1 MTIRKKITVSTL
13 AVSMAAASI
22 AGLPLSSK
30 GLANYFGVTAVSA
43 ASSSNLDS
51 VKQKLD
57 RVYGKLSASDKQKLQ
72 ALRTEI
78 NTKITKEKFEQIAGP
93 VLPQIKQ
100 AGVSTDTL
108 FDFFKAVST
117 LTYDP
122 SYDNLVAIRNN
133 PTYIEAVKSIG
144 QAAGV
149 QYLTVD
155 DLVQVI
161 VGGSGN
167 VGVEKKLV
175 DLIKNKSLVE
185 LNNILNNS
193 QARHDLLREAFQS
206 VANTP
211 IGNTTV
217 TSALS
222 TLGITEDQLATV
234 FINTE
239 SALDSNIVKSATLAL
254 VLAYL
259 QAEGIDLPGGGG
271 NENPGENPGGGGNT
285 GGGGST
291 GGGGAAGGGGGGGGG
306 GAVTPTPGPSGS
318 LESLLSIDASK
329 LLIIK
334 DGIATLQLKDADIL
348 KVIDAIKTA
357 AGTQKDLTL
366 TLDLGKV
373 DAKTISAP
381 ISKAILDAAKSA
393 GIKNIAVTVN
403 GLTITLPL
411 DQFKGALNLSITKQ
425 EDTAVTSL
433 TKLQLAS
440 DVYEFGVQEDGKQV
454 TSFQNPITVR
464 IPLRSVNVDRELLSV
479 AKIVNGTLEFQGG
492 VVDGQFIVEP
502 RDTFSSY
509 AVIENKVSFNDIS
522 SVESWAGR
530 QIQVVAA
537 KGAIEGKA
545 AGVFA
550 PKDAVTRAEFAKM
563 LIRALNLENS
573 SATESFSDVNASDWF
588 APYVAAAVE
597 KGIIQ
602 GRSSD
607 RFAPKDQISRAEMAT
622 MISRALKASGKLKE
636 VSDTSAVL
644 SQFTDANQIN
654 SSLKADVALAA
665 SNGLVIG
672 ANGKFNPN
680 ISATR
685 AEAAVMIYRTMN
697 FTNK

>member
-1 MTIRKKITVSTL
+1 MTIKKKIAVSTL
-13 AVSMAAASI
+13 AVSMTAASI

-30 GLANYFGVTAVSA
+30 GLANYFGMTEVSA

-57 RVYGKLSASDKQKLQ
+57 RVYGALSASDKQKLQ

-93 VLPQIKQ
+93 VLPQLNQ

-133 PTYIEAVKSIG
+133 PTYSEAVKSIG
-144 QAAGV
+144 RAGGV
-149 QYLTVD
+149 QNLTVD

-161 VGGSGN
+161 VGGNGN
-167 VGVEKKLV
+167 VGIEKKLV

-185 LNNILNNS
+185 LNNILNSS

-206 VANTP
+206 VANTT

-217 TSALS
+217 SSALS
-222 TLGITEDQLATV
+222 KLGITEDQLATTIV
-234 FINTE
+234 NTE
-239 SALDSNIVKSATLAL
+239 SALDTNIVKSASLAL
-254 VLAYL
+254 ALAYL
-259 QAEGIDLPGGGG
+259 QAEGINLPGDEG
-271 NENPGENPGGGGNT
+271 NENPNPGGGGNT

-291 GGGGAAGGGGGGGGG
+291 GGGGAAGGGGGG

-329 LLIIK
+329 LLVIK
-334 DGIATLQLKDADIL
+334 DGNATLQLKDADIL
-348 KVIDAIKTA
+348 KVIDAIKAA

-373 DAKTISAP
+373 DAKTVSAP

-411 DQFKGALNLSITKQ
+411 DQFKGALSLSITKQ

-440 DVYEFGVQEDGKQV
+440 DVYEFWVQEDGKQV

-588 APYVAAAVE
+588 TPYVAAAVE

>member
-1 MTIRKKITVSTL
+1 MTIKKKITVSTL

-22 AGLPLSSK
+22 ASLPLSSK
-30 GLANYFGVTAVSA
+30 GLANYFGSTVVSA

-57 RVYGKLSASDKQKLQ
+57 RVYGALSASDKQKLQ

-78 NTKITKEKFEQIAGP
+78 DTKINKEKFEQIVGP
-93 VLPQIKQ
+93 VLPQLNE
-100 AGVSTDTL
+100 AGVTTDTL

-133 PTYIEAVKSIG
+133 PTYIDAVKSIG

-149 QYLTVD
+149 DNLTVD

-161 VGGSGN
+161 MGGNGN
-167 VGVEKKLV
+167 VGIEKKLV

-185 LNNILNNS
+185 LNNILNNG
-193 QARHDLLREAFQS
+193 QARHDLLREAFQGVS
-206 VANTP
+206 DTP
-211 IGNTTV
+211 IGDTTV
-217 TSALS
+217 SSALDK
-222 TLGITEDQLATV
+222 LGITEEQLATSI
-234 FINTE
+234 INTE
-239 SALDSNIVKSATLAL
+239 SALDKGIVKSASLAL

-259 QAEGIDLPGGGG
+259 EAEGIDLPTGGGS
-271 NENPGENPGGGGNT
+271 ENPGGNT
-285 GGGGST
+285 G
-291 GGGGAAGGGGGGGGG
+291 GGGGAAGGGTGG
-306 GAVTPTPGPSGS
+306 GAVTPTPGTSES
-318 LESLLSIDASK
+318 LESLLSVDASK
-329 LLIIK
+329 LLIIQNGK
-334 DGIATLQLKDADIL
+334 ATLKLNDAEIL
-348 KVIDAIKTA
+348 KVIEAIKAA
-357 AGTQKDLTL
+357 AGAQQDLTL
-366 TLDLGKV
+366 SLDLGKV
-373 DAKTISAP
+373 EPNEISAP

-403 GLTITLPL
+403 GLTMTLPL
-411 DQFKGALNLSITKQ
+411 EQFKGALSLSITKQ
-425 EDTAVTSL
+425 EDTTVTSL

-440 DVYEFGVQEDGKQV
+440 DVYEFGVQEDGKQM
-454 TSFQNPITVR
+454 TAFQNPITVR
-464 IPLRSVNVDRELLSV
+464 IPLRNMNVDKELLSV
-479 AKIVNGTLEFQGG
+479 AKIVNGSLEFQGG

-522 SVESWAGR
+522 SVEAWAGR

-602 GRSSD
+602 GRSAE
-607 RFAPKDQISRAEMAT
+607 RFAPQDQISRAEMAT
-622 MISRALKASGKLKE
+622 MISRALKTTGNLKE
-636 VSDTSAVL
+636 DKDVSSVL
-644 SQFTDANQIN
+644 SQFSDASQIN
-654 SSLKADVALAA
+654 NSLKTDVALAV

-697 FTNK
+697 FKNQ

>member
-72 ALRTEI
+72 ALRTGI

-259 QAEGIDLPGGGG
+259 QAEGIDLP
-271 NENPGENPGGGGNT
+271 
-285 GGGGST
+285 
-291 GGGGAAGGGGGGGGG
+291 GGGG

>member
-1 MTIRKKITVSTL
+1 MTIKKKITVSTL

-30 GLANYFGVTAVSA
+30 GLANYFGVSVVSA

-57 RVYGKLSASDKQKLQ
+57 RVYGALSASDKQKLQ

-78 NTKITKEKFEQIAGP
+78 NTKITEKKFEQIASP
-93 VLPQIKQ
+93 VLKQ
-100 AGVSTDTL
+100 LNDAGVSTSTL
-108 FDFFKAVST
+108 IDFFKAVST

-122 SYDNLVAIRNN
+122 SYDNLVSIRNN
-133 PTYIEAVKSIG
+133 STYITAVKNIG

-149 QYLTVD
+149 GNLTVD
-155 DLVQVI
+155 DLAQLI
-161 VGGSGN
+161 FGGNGTVGLDQ
-167 VGVEKKLV
+167 KLV
-175 DLIKNKSLVE
+175 NLIESKSTEE
-185 LNNILNNS
+185 LLEILKDS
-193 QARHDLLREAFQS
+193 QARKDLLREAFQK
-206 VANTP
+206 VEGTP
-211 IGNTTV
+211 LGNTTF
-217 TSALS
+217 SEALDR
-222 TLGITEDQLATV
+222 LNITPEQLATSIV
-234 FINTE
+234 NVEKELDKDIVINA
-239 SALDSNIVKSATLAL
+239 SFALIT
-254 VLAYL
+254 AYIKGANTTNPE
-259 QAEGIDLPGGGG
+259 QPGGG
-271 NENPGENPGGGGNT
+271 NTGGNT
-285 GGGGST
+285 GGGGSA
-291 GGGGAAGGGGGGGGG
+291 GGGGAAGGGG

-318 LESLLSIDASK
+318 LESLLSVDASK

-334 DGIATLQLKDADIL
+334 DGNATLQLNDADIL
-348 KVIDAIKTA
+348 KVIDAIKAA

-393 GIKNIAVTVN
+393 GIKNIAITVN

-411 DQFKGALNLSITKQ
+411 DQFKGALSLSITKQ

-602 GRSSD
+602 GRTSD

>member
-1 MTIRKKITVSTL
+1 
-13 AVSMAAASI
+13 MAAASI

-30 GLANYFGVTAVSA
+30 GLANYFGSTVVSA
-43 ASSSNLDS
+43 APSSNLDN
-51 VKQKLD
+51 VKQRLD
-57 RVYGKLSASDKQKLQ
+57 RVYGALNASDKLKLQ

-78 NTKITKEKFEQIAGP
+78 NTKITKEKFEQIVGP
-93 VLPQIKQ
+93 VLPQLNDS
-100 AGVSTDTL
+100 GVSTDTL
-108 FDFFKAVST
+108 FDFFTAVST

-133 PTYIEAVKSIG
+133 PTYITAIKNIG
-144 QAAGV
+144 QAGGIDN
-149 QYLTVD
+149 LTVD
-155 DLVQVI
+155 DLVEVI
-161 VGGSGN
+161 MGGNGS
-167 VGVEKKLV
+167 VGVEKSLV
-175 DLIKNKSLVE
+175 NLIKNKSLVE

-206 VANTP
+206 VSNNS

-217 TSALS
+217 SSVLS
-222 TLGITEDQLATV
+222 NLGITDEQLATS
-234 FINTE
+234 IITTE
-239 SALDSNIVKSATLAL
+239 SELDKDIVKSASLVL

-259 QAEGIDLPGGGG
+259 KAEGIDIPSPGGGS
-271 NENPGENPGGGGNT
+271 EIPPVENPGGGGNT
-285 GGGGST
+285 GGGGSA
-291 GGGGAAGGGGGGGGG
+291 GGGASGG
-306 GAVTPTPGPSGS
+306 GAVTPTPEVSGS

-329 LLIIK
+329 LLIIQ
-334 DGIATLQLKDADIL
+334 DGKATLQLNDADIL
-348 KVIDAIKTA
+348 KALGAINAA
-357 AGTQKDLTL
+357 AGAQKDLTL
-366 TLDLGKV
+366 SLDLGKV
-373 DAKTISAP
+373 EASTISAP
-381 ISKAILDAAKSA
+381 ISKTILNAAKSA

-411 DQFKGALNLSITKQ
+411 EQFEGSLNLAITKQ
-425 EDTAVTSL
+425 EDTTATSL

-440 DVYEFGVQEDGKQV
+440 DVYEFGVQEDGKQI
-454 TSFQNPITVR
+454 TSFQNPITIR
-464 IPLRSVNVDRELLSV
+464 IPLRDMNVDKELLSV
-479 AKIVNGTLEFQGG
+479 AKIVNGSLEFQGG
-492 VVDGQFIVEP
+492 VIDGQFIVEP

-509 AVIENKVSFNDIS
+509 AVFENKVTFNDIS
-522 SVESWAGR
+522 SVEAWAGR

-550 PKDAVTRAEFAKM
+550 PKDAVTRAEFSKM

-573 SATESFSDVNASDWF
+573 SASESFSDVSASDWF

-602 GRSSD
+602 GRTSE
-607 RFAPKDQISRAEMAT
+607 RFAPQDQISRAEMAT
-622 MISRALKASGKLKE
+622 MISRALKTTGNLEE
-636 VSDTSAVL
+636 VKDVTSVL
-644 SQFTDANQIN
+644 SQFSDANQIN
-654 SSLKADVALAA
+654 NSLKTDVALAV

-697 FTNK
+697 FTK

>member
-30 GLANYFGVTAVSA
+30 GLANYFGVSAVSA
-43 ASSSNLDS
+43 ASSSNSDS

-57 RVYGKLSASDKQKLQ
+57 RVYKALGSDGRGKLQ

-78 NTKITKEKFEQIAGP
+78 DSKIKKEKFEQIAGP
-93 VLPQIKQ
+93 VLPQLNR

-122 SYDNLVAIRNN
+122 SYDNLVAIRSN

-149 QYLTVD
+149 QNLTVD

-161 VGGSGN
+161 VGGNGN
-167 VGVEKKLV
+167 VGIEKKLV
-175 DLIKNKSLVE
+175 DLVKNKSLVE
-185 LNNILNNS
+185 LNNILNSS

-206 VANTP
+206 VANTSL
-211 IGNTTV
+211 GNTTV
-217 TSALS
+217 SGALS
-222 TLGITEDQLATV
+222 KLRITEDQLATV

-271 NENPGENPGGGGNT
+271 NENPGENPGEGGNT
-285 GGGGST
+285 GGGGSA
-291 GGGGAAGGGGGGGGG
+291 GGGGAAGGGGGGG
-306 GAVTPTPGPSGS
+306 AVAPTPGPSGS
-318 LESLLSIDASK
+318 LESLLSVDASK

-334 DGIATLQLKDADIL
+334 DGNATLQLKDADIL
-348 KVIDAIKTA
+348 KVIDAIKAA

-411 DQFKGALNLSITKQ
+411 DQFKGALSLSITKQ

-454 TSFQNPITVR
+454 ISFQNPITVR

>member
-57 RVYGKLSASDKQKLQ
+57 RVYGALSASDKQKLQ

-93 VLPQIKQ
+93 VLPKLNQ

-122 SYDNLVAIRNN
+122 SYDNLVAIRSN

-144 QAAGV
+144 QAGGV
-149 QYLTVD
+149 QNLTVD

-161 VGGSGN
+161 VGGNGN
-167 VGVEKKLV
+167 VGIEKKLV
-175 DLIKNKSLVE
+175 DLVKNKSLVE
-185 LNNILNNS
+185 LNNILNSS

-259 QAEGIDLPGGGG
+259 QAEGIDLPGDGG
-271 NENPGENPGGGGNT
+271 NENPGGNPGGGGNT
-285 GGGGST
+285 GGGGSA
-291 GGGGAAGGGGGGGGG
+291 GGGGAAGGGGGG

-318 LESLLSIDASK
+318 LESLLSVDASK
-329 LLIIK
+329 LLVIK
-334 DGIATLQLKDADIL
+334 DGNATLQLKDADIL
-348 KVIDAIKTA
+348 KVIDAIKAA

-381 ISKAILDAAKSA
+381 ISKTIVDAAKSA

-411 DQFKGALNLSITKQ
+411 DQFKGALSLSITKQ

-440 DVYEFGVQEDGKQV
+440 DVYEFGVKEDRKQV

-509 AVIENKVSFNDIS
+509 AVIENKVFFNDIS

-545 AGVFA
+545 TGVFA